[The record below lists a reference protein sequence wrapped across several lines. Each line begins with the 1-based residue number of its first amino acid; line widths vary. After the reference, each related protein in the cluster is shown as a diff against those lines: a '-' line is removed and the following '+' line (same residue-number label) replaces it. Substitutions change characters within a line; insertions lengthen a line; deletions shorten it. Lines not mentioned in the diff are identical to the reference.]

1 MTSNAQKFS
10 WLVIELRSLLE
21 SYMVHSEDSQDDPV
35 TYYAMLNLLMS
46 LQVLERYAQN
56 DPQVVTL
63 LKSLSDKHLEIL
75 RNMHKH

>member
-21 SYMVHSEDSQDDPV
+21 SYMVHSADSQDDPV

-46 LQVLERYAQN
+46 LQILERYANN
-56 DPQVVTL
+56 DPQAVTL

-75 RNMHKH
+75 RNMQKH